1 MNDLVLTASGFE
13 ANAYNTLLM
22 QPNTHASTQLWKIVG
37 NTVRLQD
44 HPICINSPGGAT
56 AKGTQLDAYTCN
68 GQAAQEWKVTDL
80 ATDQTIDQFPET
92 DWVAQC

>member
-1 MNDLVLTASGFE
+1 
-13 ANAYNTLLM
+13 
-22 QPNTHASTQLWKIVG
+22 
-37 NTVRLQD
+37 
-44 HPICINSPGGAT
+44 
-56 AKGTQLDAYTCN
+56 LDAYTCN